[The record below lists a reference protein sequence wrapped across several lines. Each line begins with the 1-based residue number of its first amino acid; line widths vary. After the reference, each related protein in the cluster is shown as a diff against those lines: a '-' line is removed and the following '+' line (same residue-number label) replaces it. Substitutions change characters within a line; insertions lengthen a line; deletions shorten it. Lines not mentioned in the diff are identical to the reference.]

1 MVGLFFTIIAVLSVV
16 YMITRAVSCRR
27 EQYWKEQ
34 ERLWEQRMK
43 EQERLWEQRMKVQKR
58 LEQMKK
64 WEDYLQNIVANEELV
79 LVNHD
84 NISIVCDWWKSAIES
99 GKITE
104 SNLYKRLHLHLNA
117 TGSLATKIVNGKP
130 EPVVIS
136 DTYITNASCVWVP
149 PLYGASSIEVYVRP
163 GDEVVEGDTG
173 HNKILCSGVVPSDIP
188 YLRGDVAKIISEQS
202 KRAKEVIERATAI
215 EKIFDEICDFAWGH
229 PSSPFE
235 GADFMGGVSMEGATF
250 YAGSNSQADACAKPT
265 DSTPNSCGFLEL
277 VGRCRK
283 ELKDMK
289 VPEKVLKDFDR
300 AVVFFSDAAY

>member
-1 MVGLFFTIIAVLSVV
+1 MVDLFFTINAALAIAIALYVGSLTV

-43 EQERLWEQRMKVQKR
+43 EQERLWKQRMKE
-58 LEQMKK
+58 LE
-64 WEDYLQNIVANEELV
+64 NIVANEELV

-136 DTYITNASCVWVP
+136 DTYITNASRVWVP
-149 PLYGASSIEVYVRP
+149 PYVVHRLSRSMC
-163 GDEVVEGDTG
+163 DQATRLWKVTLAIIKYYVVE
-173 HNKILCSGVVPSDIP
+173 
-188 YLRGDVAKIISEQS
+188 
-202 KRAKEVIERATAI
+202 
-215 EKIFDEICDFAWGH
+215 
-229 PSSPFE
+229 
-235 GADFMGGVSMEGATF
+235 
-250 YAGSNSQADACAKPT
+250 
-265 DSTPNSCGFLEL
+265 
-277 VGRCRK
+277 
-283 ELKDMK
+283 
-289 VPEKVLKDFDR
+289 
-300 AVVFFSDAAY
+300 